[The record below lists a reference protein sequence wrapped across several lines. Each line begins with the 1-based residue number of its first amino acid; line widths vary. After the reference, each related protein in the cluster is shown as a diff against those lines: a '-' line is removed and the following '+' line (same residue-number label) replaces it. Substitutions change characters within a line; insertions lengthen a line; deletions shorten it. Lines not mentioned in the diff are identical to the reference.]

1 MEKLIEAIKELDAKQ
16 YQQQGDELPI
26 NDTSVLNLSEEE
38 KEKLKNG
45 EIVPIISES
54 KKLWWM
60 EATKDA
66 DENWFVFIYSEY

>member
-26 NDTSVLNLSEEE
+26 DDTHILRLSEKE

-60 EATKDA
+60 EAAKDA
-66 DENWFVFIYSEY
+66 DGDWFVFIYSQY